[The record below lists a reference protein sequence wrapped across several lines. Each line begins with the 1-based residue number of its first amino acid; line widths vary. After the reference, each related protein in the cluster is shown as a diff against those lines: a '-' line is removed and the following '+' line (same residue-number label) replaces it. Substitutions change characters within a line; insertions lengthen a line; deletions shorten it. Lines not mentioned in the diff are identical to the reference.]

1 MIPQLTFGSYQLL
14 PVLLPSFDV
23 SFKFPTNDSFDH
35 VQIWSLLPLIF
46 LSTNLGT
53 FHQLSIELYTIDEEL
68 IAGRE
73 H

>member
-1 MIPQLTFGSYQLL
+1 
-14 PVLLPSFDV
+14 
-23 SFKFPTNDSFDH
+23 
-35 VQIWSLLPLIF
+35 LLPLIF

-68 IAGRE
+68 VAGRE